1 MRYALIASLAFVWL
15 CAAPVLGET
24 INQKFELSGVHCHDG
39 KHAVTLAVDGV
50 EGVEQARVLVAAKEL
65 QVTYD
70 PSKTNAQAIIDAV
83 RAAPAVGQSGNYDA
97 VPK

>member
-1 MRYALIASLAFVWL
+1 MRYALVASIALVLL
-15 CAAPVLGET
+15 CAAPVFGET
-24 INQKFELSGVHCHDG
+24 VSQKFALSGVRCHDG

-50 EGVEQARVLVAAKEL
+50 EGVKQARVLIPAKEL

-70 PSKTNAQAIIDAV
+70 PSKTNTQAIIDAV
-83 RAAPAVGQSGNYDA
+83 RAAPAAGQSGDYDA